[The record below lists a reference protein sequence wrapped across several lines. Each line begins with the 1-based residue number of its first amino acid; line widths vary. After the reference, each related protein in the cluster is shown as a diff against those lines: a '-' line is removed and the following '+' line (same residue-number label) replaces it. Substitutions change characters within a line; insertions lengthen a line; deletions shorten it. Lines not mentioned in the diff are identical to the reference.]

1 MGYTTEQAKNM
12 LPSYIEIEFH
22 KMYKGNS
29 VEDFFFFFNQMVPKQ
44 LKSHSQK
51 KKKKIHPLHYIQK
64 LTTSGS
70 VFN

>member
-1 MGYTTEQAKNM
+1 M
-12 LPSYIEIEFH
+12 LPSYTEIEFH

-29 VEDFFFFFNQMVPKQ
+29 VEDFLFYQMVPKQ

-51 KKKKIHPLHYIQK
+51 RKKKIHPLHHIQK